1 MNNVALNQQTDDEQ
15 SGEESV
21 ADNIVA
27 IGSLLSQ
34 AREALGVSL
43 ERVAD
48 ELKIPESKLHALETE
63 QYEKLASPTFVKG
76 YLRTYS
82 RYLNLNV
89 DDIVRRYDHINGDSE
104 TAVPEA
110 KPVSRLEP
118 IEKPFPE
125 LRWPLAIG
133 AVILLLI
140 AGYILWGDNLRAW
153 VSGVQSNEAAVEV
166 TDRSSGENTQST
178 VDEVVVDP
186 LVANASSVPS
196 SVDALDSV
204 DSLDSAPDSAQ
215 FDNQQLSSNQV
226 SSNQNNQATTE
237 NSDSGIGFVGNS
249 TESVSNG
256 DNSLESSVVAP
267 DTVNVISNESE
278 VSVAATTETLPS
290 NTAFTPSQDTLTF
303 SFTGDCWLEVRDA
316 NGDVLVSRVVN
327 SGQSVEVNGQSPFAI
342 RLGNARVVS
351 LLHNGEAITIN
362 PITGRNTLRLQVGQ

>member
-21 ADNIVA
+21 ADNVVA

-89 DDIVRRYDHINGDSE
+89 DDIVRRYDHISGDSE
-104 TAVPEA
+104 TAAPEA

-133 AVILLLI
+133 AVVLLLI

-153 VSGVQSNEAAVEV
+153 AFGAPSDEAVIET
-166 TDRSSGENTQST
+166 TDSSVGANTQST

-215 FDNQQLSSNQV
+215 FDNQQLSNNQV
-226 SSNQNNQATTE
+226 SSNQNNQAITE
-237 NSDSGIGFVGNS
+237 NSDSGARLVDGS
-249 TESVSNG
+249 AESVGSS
-256 DNSLESSVVAP
+256 DNSLESPVIAS
-267 DTVNVISNESE
+267 DTVNVISNESQ
-278 VSVAATTETLPS
+278 VSVAATTETLPA
-290 NTAFTPSQDTLTF
+290 NTAFTSSQDTLTF

-316 NGDVLVSRVVN
+316 NGDVLVSRVAN

-351 LLHNGEAITIN
+351 LLHNGETVAIN
-362 PITGRNTLRLQVGQ
+362 PIAGRNTLRLQVGQ

>member
-43 ERVAD
+43 GRVAD

-89 DDIVRRYDHINGDSE
+89 DDIVRRYNHISSDFE
-104 TAVPEA
+104 TVAPEA

-153 VSGVQSNEAAVEV
+153 VSGAPSDEAAVEV
-166 TDRSSGENTQST
+166 MDSSSDENTQST

-186 LVANASSVPS
+186 LVVNASSVPS
-196 SVDALDSV
+196 SVDGSDSALDNSQ
-204 DSLDSAPDSAQ
+204 L
-215 FDNQQLSSNQV
+215 DNQQISSD
-226 SSNQNNQATTE
+226 QNNQAATGI
-237 NSDSGIGFVGNS
+237 SDSGIGFVSDS
-249 TESVSNG
+249 TESIDSS
-256 DNSLESSVVAP
+256 DNSLESSLIVP
-267 DTVNVISNESE
+267 DSVNVISNESE

-316 NGDVLVSRVVN
+316 SGDVLVSRVVN